1 MSGQQ
6 NSNLDCKDLTYQFP
20 PKTRYFRL
28 SVKNYEK
35 DVADDLMFCLMIV
48 SNFMW
53 HGFTVIVRAF
63 AIALMLTIYPDH
75 TSYVL
80 LGKLYK

>member
-1 MSGQQ
+1 
-6 NSNLDCKDLTYQFP
+6 
-20 PKTRYFRL
+20 
-28 SVKNYEK
+28 
-35 DVADDLMFCLMIV
+35 MFCLMIV

>member
-1 MSGQQ
+1 
-6 NSNLDCKDLTYQFP
+6 
-20 PKTRYFRL
+20 
-28 SVKNYEK
+28 
-35 DVADDLMFCLMIV
+35 MFCLMII

-80 LGKLYK
+80 LGKPFVGRDLRSLNSKKKTFSSHNGHVFLHQMLLEDDLLP